1 MLSLGTQ
8 FRLAVL
14 TPSFSCIHSASEGAD
29 REVLYRAF
37 AAALILSARI
47 NKEFG
52 VDEVPQKIREL
63 NAIRLPNVSRL
74 RIWQK
79 GEYLTFQIKK
89 RYSISR
95 QRQLYLAESNGQN
108 ILVKFVR
115 RYCPEL
121 HSICA
126 ELGHAP
132 SLLAYERLPGGWYG
146 VAMEYLEDAVSIIQ
160 NEQIPVYFDRWE
172 RDLQKLISK
181 FHSHDLVHGD
191 LRGANIICGN
201 DGRIKLVDF
210 DWGGRDDGVSYP
222 TPRLNPELMEG
233 RSLKHLRITKADD
246 LRIYKNT
253 MAKLRS

>member
-1 MLSLGTQ
+1 MLSLGIQ

-29 REVLYRAF
+29 REALYRAF
-37 AAALILSARI
+37 AAALILNAWI

-52 VDEVPQKIREL
+52 VDGVPQKIREL

-74 RIWQK
+74 RRWQK
-79 GEYLTFQIKK
+79 AEYLTFQIKK
-89 RYSISR
+89 RYSIST

-132 SLLAYERLPGGWYG
+132 SLLAYERLPTKRAYNYREYG
-146 VAMEYLEDAVSIIQ
+146 TISNTHRRLSIQSSHMLSKSLSKNLYGARGHKNNTAVID
-160 NEQIPVYFDRWE
+160 PF
-172 RDLQKLISK
+172 
-181 FHSHDLVHGD
+181 
-191 LRGANIICGN
+191 
-201 DGRIKLVDF
+201 
-210 DWGGRDDGVSYP
+210 
-222 TPRLNPELMEG
+222 
-233 RSLKHLRITKADD
+233 
-246 LRIYKNT
+246 
-253 MAKLRS
+253 